1 MLLAVT
7 PQKLSRPVIRQH
19 MLSWCHT
26 YIRHHML
33 SWCQTYS
40 KASYSVLHRST
51 SDALPPSSTGLSY
64 TCPPRARCLLVPTPS
79 PSSLG
84 LDTLSNFPVYE
95 ICTAGCR
102 SFLWRGTGVPLYNDD
117 GLCRCSCD
125 GDSWSHINTLGH
137 PSCVPVGAHMTFGL
151 AGLFFSV
158 IGTFHATFHLH
169 RQVSSQNRKSCLYY
183 SEAWAMKT
191 SLHMHSLSGA

>member
-64 TCPPRARCLLVPTPS
+64 TCPPRARCLSLRLPRQASVWIRCRTS
-79 PSSLG
+79 PS
-84 LDTLSNFPVYE
+84 TKYVRRAVALSFGEVLEYPFTTTMGCAGAAAMV
-95 ICTAGCR
+95 TAGHISTR
-102 SFLWRGTGVPLYNDD
+102 SDTPPVFPW
-117 GLCRCSCD
+117 GL
-125 GDSWSHINTLGH
+125 T
-137 PSCVPVGAHMTFGL
+137 
-151 AGLFFSV
+151 
-158 IGTFHATFHLH
+158 
-169 RQVSSQNRKSCLYY
+169 
-183 SEAWAMKT
+183 
-191 SLHMHSLSGA
+191 